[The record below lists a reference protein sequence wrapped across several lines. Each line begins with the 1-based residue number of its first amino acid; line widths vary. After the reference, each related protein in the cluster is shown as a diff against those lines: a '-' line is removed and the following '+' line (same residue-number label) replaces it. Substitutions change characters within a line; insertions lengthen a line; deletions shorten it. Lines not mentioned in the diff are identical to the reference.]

1 MVSIPL
7 QTTQYI
13 YLPFLTDVLGSF
25 LVPLHHMDAM
35 PPLSLEASHPV
46 TSHWRGKGL
55 ILNHFGL
62 EKAHYRSVIECDG
75 ESIGTR

>member
-1 MVSIPL
+1 MVSIPFL
-7 QTTQYI
+7 TTQYI
-13 YLPFLTDVLGSF
+13 CFPLFPDGLDSF

-55 ILNHFGL
+55 ILNHFGW
-62 EKAHYRSVIECDG
+62 EAAHYRSVIECDG